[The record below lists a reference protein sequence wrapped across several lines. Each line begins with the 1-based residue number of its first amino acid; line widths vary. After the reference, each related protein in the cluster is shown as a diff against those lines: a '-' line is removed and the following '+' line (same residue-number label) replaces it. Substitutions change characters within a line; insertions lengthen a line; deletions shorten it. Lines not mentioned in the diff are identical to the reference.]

1 MIQWLKFI
9 SGSFFVNKYATDG
22 ARRGA
27 WNAVVAFLIGWALI
41 FIGLMVGYTSSF
53 PKLYASSPLSV
64 LMSDVI
70 KENGLTVKV
79 EDKKVVSGV
88 NENFNNG
95 VVINTFTN
103 PVDEVFKV
111 DGYNLIWDTR
121 QLATTYD
128 DFKIVCESKNG
139 DKEISYEDYKTTL
152 SDSAKNDYE
161 IKVKYSGIAIAFTSE
176 RVDGYLNYLDRTCME
191 SDEAYNAV
199 ISKEYKKLIT
209 DKASGTI
216 NESDYINYVYE
227 LYVKAYYP
235 EIEGKD
241 AFAEVPVVRTWYVEN
256 IFKNK
261 EQKNYIAVLEDMLI
275 GDFVADNGVPVHFN
289 GYYLKLDGNITDGD
303 TLVKGAFDGSLAI
316 NLNVYFIN
324 LLTITPL
331 LILVP
336 VILALIMWIVAKALK
351 IDEYIRFGADLKIVC
366 SFVLVTSL
374 LTFLF
379 SIAASFMLPQGTV
392 YSFTFL
398 VYCLILLVRTALF
411 AIIEFVKEKRIK
423 I

>member
-1 MIQWLKFI
+1 
-9 SGSFFVNKYATDG
+9 
-22 ARRGA
+22 
-27 WNAVVAFLIGWALI
+27 
-41 FIGLMVGYTSSF
+41 
-53 PKLYASSPLSV
+53 
-64 LMSDVI
+64 
-70 KENGLTVKV
+70 
-79 EDKKVVSGV
+79 
-88 NENFNNG
+88 
-95 VVINTFTN
+95 
-103 PVDEVFKV
+103 
-111 DGYNLIWDTR
+111 
-121 QLATTYD
+121 
-128 DFKIVCESKNG
+128 
-139 DKEISYEDYKTTL
+139 
-152 SDSAKNDYE
+152 
-161 IKVKYSGIAIAFTSE
+161 
-176 RVDGYLNYLDRTCME
+176 
-191 SDEAYNAV
+191 
-199 ISKEYKKLIT
+199 
-209 DKASGTI
+209 
-216 NESDYINYVYE
+216 
-227 LYVKAYYP
+227 
-235 EIEGKD
+235 
-241 AFAEVPVVRTWYVEN
+241 
-256 IFKNK
+256 
-261 EQKNYIAVLEDMLI
+261 MLI